1 MEERDILALW
11 KSYDQKLEENLL
23 LNRKNTADITGMKV
37 QSLLASMKPIKIFTL
52 MVGVL
57 WVLFVDTLIIN
68 LFSIANP
75 FFLISAGIH
84 VLLTKFAIG
93 IYLYQLILIHQVDV
107 SEPIVATQSRLTRLQ
122 SSTLWVARLLFLQL
136 PVWTTFY
143 WNKSMLEN
151 GNIFLYIIQIAVTLA
166 FTFLAVWLFRN
177 IRYEN
182 RDKKWFSLIFDGVE
196 WTPVIRSME
205 LYREI
210 EAFNEDVRSLNWKE

>member
-11 KSYDQKLEENLL
+11 KSYDQKLEANLL

-52 MVGVL
+52 VVGVL

-68 LFSIANP
+68 LFAIANP
-75 FFLISAGIH
+75 FFLISAGIQ

-151 GNIFLYIIQIAVTLA
+151 GNTFLYIIQIAVTLA
-166 FTFLAVWLFRN
+166 FAFLAVWLFLN

-182 RDKKWFSLIFDGVE
+182 RDKKWFRLIFDGVE

-210 EAFNEDVRSLNWKE
+210 EAFNEDVRSLSWKE

>member
-1 MEERDILALW
+1 MEERDIIALW

-23 LNRKNTADITGMKV
+23 LNRKNTTDITSMKV
-37 QSLLASMKPIKIFTL
+37 QSLLSSMKPIKIFTL
-52 MVGVL
+52 VVGIL
-57 WVLFVDTLIIN
+57 WVMLVDTLIIN
-68 LFSIANP
+68 LFYIANP
-75 FFLISAGIH
+75 IFLISAGIQ
-84 VLLTKFAIG
+84 VLLTKLAIG
-93 IYLYQLILIHQVDV
+93 IYLYQLVLLHQVDV

-143 WNKSMLEN
+143 WNKTMLEN
-151 GNIFLYIIQIAVTLA
+151 GNIFLYIIQIAVTLV
-166 FTFLAVWLFRN
+166 FTFLAIWLFRN

-182 RDKKWFSLIFDGVE
+182 RDKKWFRLIFDGRE

-210 EAFNEDVRSLNWKE
+210 EAFDEDADTRF

>member
-11 KSYDQKLEENLL
+11 KSYDQKLEANLL

-52 MVGVL
+52 VVGVL

-68 LFSIANP
+68 LFAIANP
-75 FFLISAGIH
+75 FFLISAGIQ

-151 GNIFLYIIQIAVTLA
+151 GNTFLYIIQIAVTLA
-166 FTFLAVWLFRN
+166 FAFLAVWLFLN

-182 RDKKWFSLIFDGVE
+182 RDKKWFKLIFDGIE

>member
-11 KSYDQKLEENLL
+11 KSYDQKLEANLL

-52 MVGVL
+52 VVGVL

-68 LFSIANP
+68 LFAIANP
-75 FFLISAGIH
+75 FFLISAGIQ

-151 GNIFLYIIQIAVTLA
+151 GNTFLYIIQIAVTLA
-166 FTFLAVWLFRN
+166 FAFLAVWLFLN

-182 RDKKWFSLIFDGVE
+182 RDKKWFKLIFDGVE

-205 LYREI
+205 LYKEI
-210 EAFNEDVRSLNWKE
+210 EAFEEDRDTRS

>member
-11 KSYDQKLEENLL
+11 KSYDQKLEESLL

-52 MVGVL
+52 IVGVL

-68 LFSIANP
+68 LFYIASP
-75 FFLISAGIH
+75 FFLISAGIQ
-84 VLLTKFAIG
+84 VLLTKLAIG

-166 FTFLAVWLFRN
+166 FTCLAVWLFRN
-177 IRYEN
+177 IRYEH
-182 RDKKWFSLIFDGVE
+182 RDKKWFRLIFDGVE

-210 EAFNEDVRSLNWKE
+210 EAFEQEK

>member
-68 LFSIANP
+68 LFYTANP
-75 FFLISAGIH
+75 FFLISAGIQ

-143 WNKSMLEN
+143 WNKNMLEN

-182 RDKKWFSLIFDGVE
+182 RDKKWFRLIFDGVE

-210 EAFNEDVRSLNWKE
+210 EAFNEDVRSLSWKE

>member
-75 FFLISAGIH
+75 FFLISAGIQ

>member
-68 LFSIANP
+68 LFYTANP
-75 FFLISAGIH
+75 FFLISAGIQ

-151 GNIFLYIIQIAVTLA
+151 GNTFLYIIQIAVTLA
-166 FTFLAVWLFRN
+166 FAFLAVWLFRN

-182 RDKKWFSLIFDGVE
+182 RDKKWFRLIFDGVE

-210 EAFNEDVRSLNWKE
+210 EAFNEDVRSLSWKE

>member
-52 MVGVL
+52 IVGVL

-68 LFSIANP
+68 LFYIASP
-75 FFLISAGIH
+75 FFLISAGIQ
-84 VLLTKFAIG
+84 VLLTKLAIG
-93 IYLYQLILIHQVDV
+93 IYLYQLVLIHQVDV
-107 SEPIVATQSRLTRLQ
+107 SEPIVATQSKLTRLQ

-151 GNIFLYIIQIAVTLA
+151 GNIFLYIIQIVVTLA
-166 FTFLAVWLFRN
+166 FTFLAVWLFWN

-182 RDKKWFSLIFDGVE
+182 RDKKWFRLIFDGSE
-196 WTPVIRSME
+196 WTPVIKSME

-210 EAFNEDVRSLNWKE
+210 EAFNEDADTRY

>member
-11 KSYDQKLEENLL
+11 KSYDQKLEANLL

-52 MVGVL
+52 IVGVL

-68 LFSIANP
+68 LFYIASP
-75 FFLISAGIH
+75 FFLISAGIQ
-84 VLLTKFAIG
+84 VLLTKLAIG

-166 FTFLAVWLFRN
+166 FTCLAVWLFRN
-177 IRYEN
+177 IRYEH
-182 RDKKWFSLIFDGVE
+182 RDKKWFRLIFDGVE

-210 EAFNEDVRSLNWKE
+210 EAFEREK

>member
-57 WVLFVDTLIIN
+57 WVLFVDTMIIN
-68 LFSIANP
+68 LFYTANP
-75 FFLISAGIH
+75 FFLISAGIQ

-136 PVWTTFY
+136 PVWTTFD

-151 GNIFLYIIQIAVTLA
+151 GNTFLYIIQIAVTLA
-166 FTFLAVWLFRN
+166 FAFLAVWLFLN

-182 RDKKWFSLIFDGVE
+182 RDKKWFKLIFDGIE